1 MNMWKW
7 GTGLLLAMSL
17 LFGATGC
24 AVSQNDIHGFNL
36 VSVEEEKQLGAKF
49 AVEIEKKYPPVRD
62 PEVQGYVNKVGKQLL
77 TGAREVAFDYT
88 FTAVHDDSVN
98 AFAIPGGHLY
108 VHTGLLKVVRTEGEL
123 AGVMAHEISH
133 AVARHGTQQLT
144 QQYGYSLVVQL
155 LLGSNPNLLAQI
167 AASLAG
173 QAGMQA
179 YSRGMENQA
188 DYLGVETMA
197 KAGYNPDGML
207 TFFTKLESM
216 EGRNPGQLAQ
226 FFSSHPLTSER
237 VQQVKAEID
246 KLPPQKYPYG
256 ADSTEL
262 KRIQA
267 KLR

>member
-1 MNMWKW
+1 
-7 GTGLLLAMSL
+7 MSL
-17 LFGATGC
+17 LSGVAGC

-36 VSVEEEKQLGAKF
+36 VSVEEEKQLGAKL
-49 AVEIEKKYPPVRD
+49 AVEVEKKYPPVRD
-62 PEVQGYVNKVGKQLL
+62 PEVQGYANKIGKRLL
-77 TGAREVAFDYT
+77 SGAREVSFDYT
-88 FTAVHDDSVN
+88 FMVVHDDSVN

-108 VHTGLLKVVRTEGEL
+108 VHTGLLKAVRTEGEL

-155 LLGSNPNLLAQI
+155 LVGNNPSLLTQV
-167 AASLAG
+167 AAALAG

-179 YSRGMENQA
+179 YSRSMESQA
-188 DYLGVETMA
+188 DYLGGETMA

-207 TFFTKLESM
+207 TFFTKLETM

-237 VQQVKAEID
+237 VQQVKADIAM
-246 KLPPQKYPYG
+246 LPPQKYPYG
-256 ADSTEL
+256 ADTADL
-262 KRIQA
+262 KRVQA